1 MFHSSTKQQSSQ
13 RDATRSSK
21 KFLKGGRKPSVFILT
36 LLILF
41 WSGILGWGLAQ
52 VSVGKQ
58 LVSQATPASEVG
70 TIDVVPQPY
79 QLGQKIYLESCGSC
93 HFALS
98 PGIFPTETW
107 QQLLQDPQHYGL
119 QITPL
124 VDPPLSL
131 VWNYLQTF
139 SRQQGAEERIPY
151 RVEESRYFKAL
162 HPRVKLPQS
171 IDFATCATCH
181 SGAAQY
187 NFRELTSEWENSP

>member
-1 MFHSSTKQQSSQ
+1 MFHTPRTKRQFPQE
-13 RDATRSSK
+13 DARRFSK
-21 KFLKGGRKPSVFILT
+21 RFQKGKRKLSVLILT
-36 LLILF
+36 LLILL

-52 VSVGKQ
+52 VSAGQQ
-58 LVSQATPASEVG
+58 LSQAPAASEIE
-70 TIDVVPQPY
+70 TTDVVPQQY
-79 QLGQKIYLESCGSC
+79 QLGQKIYLESCSSC
-93 HFALS
+93 HIAPP
-98 PGIFPTETW
+98 PGVLPVETW

-139 SRQQGAEERIPY
+139 SRPQRTEERIPY
-151 RVEESRYFKAL
+151 RIAESRYFKAL

-181 SGAAQY
+181 PGVAQY
-187 NFRELTSEWENSP
+187 NFRQLTPEWEKAP